1 MSTPKESSG
10 KSGRISKRAVWTPL
24 LGMGIEFGAVVAVFT
39 FGGYWA
45 DQHFQTEPWCLLG
58 GFFFSLIGMTY
69 LIIKRAIREFFND
82 SE

>member
-1 MSTPKESSG
+1 MNAPKKSSG
-10 KSGRISKRAVWTPL
+10 KNGRISKRAVWTPL
-24 LGMGIEFGAVVAVFT
+24 LGMGIELGAVVAVFT

-45 DQHFQTEPWCLLG
+45 DQHFQTELWWTLG

-69 LIIKRAIREFFND
+69 LIIKRAIQQFFND